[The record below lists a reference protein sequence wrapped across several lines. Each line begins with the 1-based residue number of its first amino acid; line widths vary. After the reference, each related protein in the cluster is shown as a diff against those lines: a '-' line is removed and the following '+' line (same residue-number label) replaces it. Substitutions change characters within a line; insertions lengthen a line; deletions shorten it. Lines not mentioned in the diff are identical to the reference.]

1 MFIQTVMPQDI
12 VELCLTTCIVNKV
25 NNTTSHCLYYRKL
38 DESSAKQYFRIT
50 DVYSNC
56 DAVIYN
62 GFALANCFMNAINKT
77 TSHRLYYRKLDES
90 SAKQY
95 FRITDVYSNC
105 DATIYR
111 GIAISNL
118 CCKQSEQYNITMFI
132 LKEVY
137 ASDTEWHLT

>member
-1 MFIQTVMPQDI
+1 MS
-12 VELCLTTCIVNKV
+12 KS
-25 NNTTSHCLYYRKL
+25 TSHCLYYRKL

-77 TSHRLYYRKLDES
+77 TSHSLYYRKLDES

-105 DATIYR
+105 DATRYC
-111 GIAISNL
+111 GVVPSNL
-118 CCKQSEQYNITMFI
+118 YCEQSEQYNITLFI
-132 LKEVY
+132 L
-137 ASDTEWHLT
+137 

>member
-1 MFIQTVMPQDI
+1 MLKMIILHKLVY
-12 VELCLTTCIVNKV
+12 
-25 NNTTSHCLYYRKL
+25 CLYYRKFCL
-38 DESSAKQYFRIT
+38 NAPKVYSSKT

-77 TSHRLYYRKLDES
+77 TSHSLYYRKLDES

-105 DATIYR
+105 DATRYC
-111 GIAISNL
+111 GVVPSNL
-118 CCKQSEQYNITMFI
+118 CCEQSEQYHITLFI
-132 LKEVY
+132 LY
-137 ASDTEWHLT
+137 FNI

>member
-1 MFIQTVMPQDI
+1 MIPDLI
-12 VELCLTTCIVNKV
+12 VWYF
-25 NNTTSHCLYYRKL
+25 LYYRKL

-77 TSHRLYYRKLDES
+77 TSHCLYYRKLDES
-90 SAKQY
+90 IAKQY

-105 DATIYR
+105 DVVIYN
-111 GIAISNL
+111 GFALANCFMNAINKTTSHSL
-118 CCKQSEQYNITMFI
+118 Y
-132 LKEVY
+132 
-137 ASDTEWHLT
+137 